1 MSQTTLDDVFI
12 HFASEQSED
21 IVMDHTLRPHPPKED
36 PENGVAVADGD
47 HLPDIV
53 PPGNGSRKLSTTG
66 GIIQY
71 TKLRKDIDGESDSDH
86 EP

>member
-21 IVMDHTLRPHPPKED
+21 VGVDHAHRPHPQAED
-36 PENGVAVADGD
+36 IETGVPASDSND
-47 HLPDIV
+47 RLPDIV

-66 GIIQY
+66 GIIRY
-71 TKLRKDIDGESDSDH
+71 TKLEEDDDIDEL
-86 EP
+86 

>member
-21 IVMDHTLRPHPPKED
+21 IGLDHAHRPHPSSDSLEI
-36 PENGVAVADGD
+36 GVPPSDSSD

-66 GIIQY
+66 GIIRY
-71 TKLRKDIDGESDSDH
+71 TKLREDIDIDSENH
-86 EP
+86 EL